1 MGEQID
7 GYRPMDGRL
16 EGADQWSA
24 FYSQAERGPANG
36 AGRTRTVRVPPPLP
50 CNDFGAVTVPW
61 WD

>member
-16 EGADQWSA
+16 EGTDQWSA

-36 AGRTRTVRVPPPLP
+36 AGRARTVRPPLSN
-50 CNDFGAVTVPW
+50 NDFGTVTIPW